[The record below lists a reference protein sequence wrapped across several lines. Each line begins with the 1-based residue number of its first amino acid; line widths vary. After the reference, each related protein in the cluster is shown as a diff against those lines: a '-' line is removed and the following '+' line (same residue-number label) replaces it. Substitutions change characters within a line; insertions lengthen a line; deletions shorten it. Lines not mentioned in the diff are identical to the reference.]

1 MIFFDAMPQQIRF
14 ADRSVGVIKITSNGE
29 SHYMPS
35 RPALSDTAI
44 QFDLVVPSLVAPN
57 RKQVPPLIAHEIAK
71 VIGIK
76 ERILADRLI
85 EKEKQN
91 PSAMGDGIALMHLPI
106 SSLQNA
112 LTVFVKLKN
121 PVDMGAPDN
130 KPVDIVCVILTPE
143 REGSSYLRTMARLSR
158 LLRNGAIC
166 AKLRAATDEKTIR
179 MILDQSSV
187 QLMAA

>member
-1 MIFFDAMPQQIRF
+1 MPT
-14 ADRSVGVIKITSNGE
+14 RSA
-29 SHYMPS
+29 PS
-35 RPALSDTAI
+35 DSTI
-44 QFDLVVPSLVAPN
+44 QFDLVIPSLVAPN
-57 RKQVPPLIAHEIAK
+57 RKQVTPLIAHEIAK

-76 ERILADRLI
+76 ERILSERLN

-91 PSAMGDGIALMHLPI
+91 PSAMGDGLALMHLHM
-106 SSLQNA
+106 SSLQNT

-121 PVDMGAPDN
+121 PVDMGAPDS
-130 KPVDIVCVILTPE
+130 KAVDIVCVILTPE

-158 LLRNGAIC
+158 LLRNTSIC

-179 MILDQSSV
+179 TILDQSSV

>member
-1 MIFFDAMPQQIRF
+1 
-14 ADRSVGVIKITSNGE
+14 
-29 SHYMPS
+29 MPS
-35 RPALSDTAI
+35 RTAPSDTSI
-44 QFDLVVPSLVAPN
+44 HFDLVVPSLVAAN
-57 RKQVPPLIAHEIAK
+57 RKQVTPLIAHEIAG

-91 PSAMGDGIALMHLPI
+91 PSAMGDGIALMHLHM

-112 LTVFVKLKN
+112 MTVFVKLKN
-121 PVDMGAPDN
+121 AVDMAAPDN

-158 LLRNGAIC
+158 LLRNGLIC
-166 AKLRAATDEKTIR
+166 AKLRAAGDEKSIRTI
-179 MILDQSSV
+179 LEQSSV